1 MDRECLNRYHRNR
14 AKYDLLLIPSSLHG
28 SMKNKRVRKY
38 PEKNCPTC
46 GKLFAKQ
53 GKYCCRACG
62 NSRTFT
68 PTQKAKQSNLMRQ
81 KMADDPE
88 YKREQVSHIRPDIP
102 IPPQI
107 ESPLGLNQFISD
119 GDLWT
124 EV

>member
-1 MDRECLNRYHRNR
+1 MPE
-14 AKYDLLLIPSSLHG
+14 
-28 SMKNKRVRKY
+28 KRIRKY

-46 GKLFAKQ
+46 GKTFQKQ

-62 NSRTFT
+62 NSRVFT
-68 PTQKAKQSNLMRQ
+68 TTAKAKMSKVIKQ
-81 KMADDPE
+81 KHIDNPE
-88 YKREQVSHIRPDIP
+88 YHQEQIAKILPDIP

>member
-1 MDRECLNRYHRNR
+1 M
-14 AKYDLLLIPSSLHG
+14 PT
-28 SMKNKRVRKY
+28 KRQRKY
-38 PEKNCPTC
+38 PEKTCPTC

-62 NSRTFT
+62 NSRVFT
-68 PTQKAKQSNLMRQ
+68 ATYKAKISRGVRK

-88 YKREQVSHIRPDIP
+88 HKQAAIARLLPDIP

-107 ESPLGLNQFISD
+107 ESPLGLDQFVSD